1 MPRPYTKRARHASPL
16 PGAYR
21 AGVRIVQLDRASGA
35 TTLRRVPF
43 DFALFD
49 AVLLDLD
56 GTIYHEEHALP
67 GAAELV
73 RRLER
78 EGRAFACLS
87 NSTTSP
93 ARLTQ
98 RLARMHMAIGPERIY
113 TAAAATA
120 DYVLE
125 RYGPRPRVLNLSTEG
140 IEELLDGRV
149 EWVDSEHEPC
159 QVVIGGTPA
168 NVYATEQRQRA
179 ALVQLRRGADLVGIC
194 ADRVYPSPR
203 GIEFGSGA
211 FCAMLGYAA
220 DVRPVFCGKPQAV
233 FFNKLCQKIGVEPGR
248 CVLIGDNLESDI
260 GGAKGV
266 GMKTILTCTGVAC
279 RADIE
284 RLRPDARPD
293 WVVDDLTAL

>member
-1 MPRPYTKRARHASPL
+1 
-16 PGAYR
+16 
-21 AGVRIVQLDRASGA
+21 
-35 TTLRRVPF
+35 VPF
-43 DFALFD
+43 DFAPF
-49 AVLLDLD
+49 AAILLDLD
-56 GTIYHEEHALP
+56 GTIYHEEHPLP
-67 GAAELV
+67 GAADLV

-78 EGRAFACLS
+78 EGRIFACLS

-93 ARLTQ
+93 ARLSQ
-98 RLARMHMAIGPERIY
+98 RLARMHMAIAPDRIY

-120 DYVLE
+120 DYILE
-125 RYGPRPRVLNLSTEG
+125 RYAPRPRVLNLSTEG
-140 IEELLDGRV
+140 LEEMLDGKV
-149 EWVDSEHEPC
+149 HWVDSEHEPC

-220 DVRPVFCGKPQAV
+220 NVRPFFCGKPQPV
-233 FFNKLCQKIGVEPGR
+233 FFHSLCHRLAVPAGR
-248 CVLIGDNLESDI
+248 CLLIGDNLESDI

-266 GMKTILTCTGVAC
+266 GMRTVLTCTGVAC
-279 RADIE
+279 RADLE
-284 RLRPDARPD
+284 RLAADARPD
-293 WVVDDLTAL
+293 HVVDDLTALL